1 MRVALRRV
9 ALVAVVALGIV
20 LPERGI
26 AAASA
31 ATETVRGFYDALLA
45 TMRNGATL
53 GQRGRYTKLEPV
65 VRQTF
70 DVAFMTQTASGP
82 AWASMPEA
90 KRRELGEAFGR
101 FIAATWADRFKTYAG
116 QKLEVTGERQAGEA
130 PLVETRIVKA
140 NGEPVSINYLMRRN
154 GEVWQVA
161 DVYMDGTISELAIR
175 RSEFTVVLRDQGV
188 DGLIRSLNGKVEA
201 MLSMRLSGGPAR

>member
-1 MRVALRRV
+1 MRVAFRYA
-9 ALVAVVALGIV
+9 ALVAVVALGIG
-20 LPERGI
+20 LSERGV

-31 ATETVRGFYDALLA
+31 PTETVRGFYDALLV
-45 TMRNGATL
+45 TMRNGAAL
-53 GQRGRYTKLEPV
+53 GQRGRYAKLEPV

-70 DVAFMTQTASGP
+70 DVAFMTQTASGT
-82 AWASMPEA
+82 AWASIPET
-90 KRRELGEAFGR
+90 KRRELSEAFGR
-101 FIAATWADRFKTYAG
+101 FIAATWADRFKSYAG
-116 QKLEVTGERQAGEA
+116 QKLEVTGERRTGEA